1 MYYYMLYIIHMNTSI
16 NIYIEYNYIYNYIYN
31 IYIHSNYIYCTIAL
45 LEREHGPLV
54 NLTSNQT
61 LRFQG

>member
-31 IYIHSNYIYCTIAL
+31 IYIYTVIIYTIVL